1 MNITLATIMTVI
13 GTIDQHYT
21 THTCTCT
28 YQCLL
33 HCPHS
38 QYRIL
43 STNLSQTVA
52 RKICLLVT
60 IRIGMNIMAEGDEY
74 LDYCKKPWSASL
86 GVFFKTKWRVLNA
99 LKLPHRTGR
108 GEDG

>member
-1 MNITLATIMTVI
+1 MFEWQIEFNIMNITLMIVI

-21 THTCTCT
+21 THTYTCT

-43 STNLSQTVA
+43 SKNSSQTVA
-52 RKICLLVT
+52 RKIRLLVT
-60 IRIGMNIMAEGDEY
+60 IRIGMNKMAEGDEY
-74 LDYCKKPWSASL
+74 LDYRNEPLERTAKL
-86 GVFFKTKWRVLNA
+86 GA
-99 LKLPHRTGR
+99 LC
-108 GEDG
+108 